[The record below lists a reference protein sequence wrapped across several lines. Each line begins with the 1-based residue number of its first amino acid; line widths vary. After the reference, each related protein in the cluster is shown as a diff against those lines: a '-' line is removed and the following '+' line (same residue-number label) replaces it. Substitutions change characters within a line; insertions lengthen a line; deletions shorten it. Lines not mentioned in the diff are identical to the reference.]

1 MMTDRPNRR
10 FGPDFVA
17 EQKGRYGHRRPEG
30 RPLSYDLAVE
40 DAYEP
45 WRAWLDAQLAL
56 LPEKDADSYA
66 WNLWKDQNF
75 WSDHI
80 ELAAGEALRA
90 SGLGVEYER
99 VWGIQT
105 PDWTVLD
112 EDGWPVALV
121 EVLTHSPSKEQYGR
135 MRAWRGLVERVK
147 QIPVPV
153 VLTVAGPRDHP
164 LEPPDA
170 RTAKKIAQDLR
181 RYLLSP
187 LHRVEFPSQGY
198 TFLLQA
204 DRQTGTTMRA
214 PGMRTILIPPSG
226 MAGVVSA
233 QPLVAGIEK
242 KISKYRSLAAETGLP
257 LVVAAG
263 ADKFTGL
270 GIEQLDCLLNGEHT
284 VTVQFNYGDTFI
296 HDPLDLQPGNP
307 PRWSMPPELAGV
319 LWMDNEFPFTATW
332 RPNLKARTPA
342 PDRLTEAWRC

>member
-1 MMTDRPNRR
+1 
-10 FGPDFVA
+10 
-17 EQKGRYGHRRPEG
+17 
-30 RPLSYDLAVE
+30 
-40 DAYEP
+40 
-45 WRAWLDAQLAL
+45 
-56 LPEKDADSYA
+56 
-66 WNLWKDQNF
+66 
-75 WSDHI
+75 
-80 ELAAGEALRA
+80 
-90 SGLGVEYER
+90 
-99 VWGIQT
+99 
-105 PDWTVLD
+105 
-112 EDGWPVALV
+112 
-121 EVLTHSPSKEQYGR
+121 
-135 MRAWRGLVERVK
+135 
-147 QIPVPV
+147 
-153 VLTVAGPRDHP
+153 
-164 LEPPDA
+164 
-170 RTAKKIAQDLR
+170 
-181 RYLLSP
+181 
-187 LHRVEFPSQGY
+187 
-198 TFLLQA
+198 
-204 DRQTGTTMRA
+204 MRA

-319 LWMDNEFPFTATW
+319 LWVDNEFPFTATW